1 MASAKRRICAAGLLW
16 AIVSCLPRVAP
27 AVPAFAGQTGQ
38 PCAACHVG
46 GFGPQLT
53 PFGRG
58 FKLNGYTLSTHDGRN
73 LPFAAMLVAGFTHT
87 RRAQSQPA
95 ADHFDRNDNLAV
107 QEVSGF
113 LATRLGDHA
122 GVFAQVTYSGIEHQL
137 AWDNTDLRFAKT
149 FTAHGH
155 GGVFGLSLNN
165 NPTVQDVWNN
175 TPAWKFPF
183 VSSELAPGPI
193 ATPVLDGRL
202 AQQVVG
208 ATGYLY
214 LDDNFYAEAGAYRTL
229 PRPWLRRLGTSLDAS
244 TPRAAPYWR
253 AAWSHDWDAQ
263 SLSLGALGFA
273 ADLQPPGQTGRSDHF
288 RDLGLTA
295 NYQFLG
301 DRHIFAFDGSLIRER
316 QRLDATF
323 DGGGA
328 EHPHDSLMALS
339 LAASYYYS
347 NTYGVTLAA
356 FSLHGSRDALL
367 YAAAPDTGSANGSPD
382 TRGSMVQFD
391 WTPFGKD
398 GSKWSPWA
406 NLRLGAQYTHYGT
419 FNGARRNYDGFGRN
433 ARDNDTLFV
442 FLWTAI

>member
-1 MASAKRRICAAGLLW
+1 MANARRLLLAELLW
-16 AIVSCLPRVAP
+16 PVFLMLPRIAM
-27 AVPAFAGQTGQ
+27 AVPAFADQTGQ

-46 GFGPQLT
+46 AFGPQLT
-53 PFGRG
+53 PFGRS

-87 RRAQSQPA
+87 RKAQSQPA

-137 AWDNTDLRFAKT
+137 AWDNTDLRFART
-149 FTAHGH
+149 FTVHGH

-183 VSSELAPGPI
+183 VSSELAPEPI
-193 ATPVLDGRL
+193 AAPALDGRL
-202 AQQVVG
+202 AQQVLG
-208 ATGYLY
+208 ATGYIY
-214 LDDNFYAEAGAYRTL
+214 LDDKFYLEAGAYRAL
-229 PRPWLRRLGTSLDAS
+229 PRAWLRRLGTPLDAS

-253 AAWSHDWDAQ
+253 ASWSHNWDAQ

-273 ADLQPPGQTGRSDHF
+273 ADLRPLQQTGARPDHF

-295 NYQFLG
+295 SYQYLG
-301 DRHIFAFDGSLIRER
+301 DRHIFTFDGSVIRER
-316 QRLDATF
+316 QRLDAAF
-323 DGGGA
+323 ASGGA
-328 EHPHDSLMALS
+328 DHSANRLTALS
-339 LAASYYYS
+339 LAASYYYA

-356 FSLHGSRDALL
+356 FSLHGSHDALL
-367 YAAAPDTGSANGSPD
+367 YAAAPDTGSASGNPD
-382 TRGSMVQFD
+382 TRGTTLQFD
-391 WTPFGKD
+391 WTPFGKQ
-398 GSKWSPWA
+398 GSRWAPWA
-406 NLRLGAQYTHYGT
+406 NLRLGAQYTHYDT
-419 FNGARRNYDGFGRN
+419 FNGAHRNYDGSGRN